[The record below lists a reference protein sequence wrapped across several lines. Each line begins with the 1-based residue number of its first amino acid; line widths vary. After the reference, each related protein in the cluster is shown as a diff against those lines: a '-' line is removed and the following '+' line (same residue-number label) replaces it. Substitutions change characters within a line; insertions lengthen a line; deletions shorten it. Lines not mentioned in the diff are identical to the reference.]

1 MRVRQRAKQAKKEL
15 KLAETKEP
23 SSTWEIMESF
33 KKRTELENVINYK
46 RKFNTYHND
55 ENILD
60 GKRVTYM
67 ELSCGLEKLCVM
79 RNRNG
84 RPLSD
89 KQKSIFTK
97 KAIKSISQFT
107 PVIYERYK
115 DNDKLP
121 DNFHVLYCLYHS
133 VDSTKSKRLVSKQY
147 IYQFKN
153 SKNLYVKRDG
163 QFVKIAE

>member
-1 MRVRQRAKQAKKEL
+1 MRLRQRAKKAKKEL
-15 KLAETKEP
+15 KLAKIREP
-23 SSTWEIMESF
+23 SSTWEIMKSF
-33 KKRTELENVINYK
+33 EKRTELENVINYK
-46 RKFNTYHND
+46 RQFNTYHND
-55 ENILD
+55 ENMLE
-60 GKRVTYM
+60 GKKVTYM
-67 ELSCGLEKLCVM
+67 ELSCGVEKLCVM

-89 KQKSIFTK
+89 EQKSRFTDE
-97 KAIKSISQFT
+97 AIKSISQHT

-121 DNFHVLYCLYHS
+121 DNFHVLYCLYQS
-133 VDSTKSKRLVSKQY
+133 VDRTKSKRLVCKQY

-153 SKNLYVKRDG
+153 SKSLFIKRDG